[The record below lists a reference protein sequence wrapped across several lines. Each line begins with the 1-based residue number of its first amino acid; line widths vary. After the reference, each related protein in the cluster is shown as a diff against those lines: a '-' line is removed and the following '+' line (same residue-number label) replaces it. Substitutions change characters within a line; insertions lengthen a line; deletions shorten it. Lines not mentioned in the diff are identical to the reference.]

1 MQTEFR
7 SRPRRRH
14 EAQFKAE
21 VIAACSVPGA
31 TVAEV
36 ARSFG
41 LNDNLVHQ
49 WRRGRGTGKPS
60 PRAGISGGGARPME
74 FVAVSLPAPA
84 LEPAAQPV
92 SLADAEPIRIEVRR
106 GAATV
111 NVCWPVAAAG
121 DCAAWLRE
129 LLR

>member
-1 MQTEFR
+1 MQTDFR

-14 EAQFKAE
+14 EAHFKAE
-21 VIAACSVPGA
+21 VIAACLVPGA

-49 WRRGRGTGKPS
+49 WRRGRGTGKAS
-60 PRAGISGGGARPME
+60 PGAGDSAGMRPME
-74 FVAVSLPAPA
+74 FVAVSLPAPSV
-84 LEPAAQPV
+84 EPAAQPV
-92 SLADAEPIRIEVRR
+92 PLADAEPIRIEIRR

-111 NVCWPVAAAG
+111 NVCWPAAAAS

-129 LLR
+129 WLR